1 MKDEY
6 LKLIRD
12 AGFNRVEVI
21 EETSFPVDDYFSDDA
36 SKKAMKDLRISA
48 KKAKDLA
55 SSVVSVKVQ
64 GFKSK

>member
-1 MKDEY
+1 MHT
-6 LKLIRD
+6 
-12 AGFNRVEVI
+12 EVI